1 MEKLLFTGGTGFL
14 GNNIMPILERNYSVT
29 TIGITPKD
37 MINCNLA
44 QEVPALREHYDVV
57 LHACGKAHSIPKT
70 EEEKKV
76 FFDVNYQ
83 GTINLCSAL
92 EKVGIP
98 KAFVFISTL
107 SVYGAKVGEQRIDET
122 HPLNG
127 ISPYAKSKIMAE
139 KYLEEWAKKNNVIL
153 GILRP
158 SLMAGPNAPG
168 NLGAMVKG
176 IKNGRYLNI
185 DHGTARKSL
194 LMVYDIA
201 NVLPKLV
208 VKGGVYNICDDTHP
222 SYGELAKIM
231 STQLGKRKPW
241 SIPLWTAKPIAW
253 IGNYI
258 PGFPLNT
265 YRLQKLTSTFT
276 YSNEKIKKEL
286 DWHPM
291 CVLDNYKI

>member
-1 MEKLLFTGGTGFL
+1 MQKMLFTGGTGFL
-14 GNNIMPILERNYSVT
+14 GNNIMPILEQNYSVT

-37 MINCNLA
+37 VINCNLA
-44 QEVPALREHYDVV
+44 QEVPALKEHYDVV

-70 EEEKKV
+70 EVERKV

-98 KAFVFISTL
+98 KAFVYISTL
-107 SVYGAKVGEQRIDET
+107 SVYGAKAGEQRIDEL

-127 ISPYAKSKIMAE
+127 SSPYAKSKIMAE

-185 DHGTARKSL
+185 DHGSARKSL

-201 NVLPKLV
+201 NVLPGLI

-222 SYGELAKIM
+222 SYGELAKII
-231 STQLGKRKPW
+231 STQLGKREPW
-241 SIPLWTAKPIAW
+241 SIPLWIAKPIAW
-253 IGNYI
+253 IGNFI

-265 YRLQKLTSTFT
+265 YRLQKLTATFT
-276 YSNEKIKKEL
+276 YSNEKIKRALNWK
-286 DWHPM
+286 PM